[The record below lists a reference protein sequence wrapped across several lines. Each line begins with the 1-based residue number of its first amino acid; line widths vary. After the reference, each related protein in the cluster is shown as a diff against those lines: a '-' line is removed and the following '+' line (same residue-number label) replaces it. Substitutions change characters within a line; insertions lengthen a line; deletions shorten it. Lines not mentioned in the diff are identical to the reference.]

1 MYAFGQPDNER
12 LEIHEQIYPQVPT
25 RDRAHAYCFHRPAV
39 SESRETKYSWP
50 HKRYVDG
57 GRMSVHRFL
66 INRPFRVYPGV
77 GEGLPLHCVNDH
89 MDLHQV
95 GVEG

>member
-1 MYAFGQPDNER
+1 MNRSILRFQLVIEHMHTALTGPR
-12 LEIHEQIYPQVPT
+12 LAKVGRQST
-25 RDRAHAYCFHRPAV
+25 AGL
-39 SESRETKYSWP
+39 
-50 HKRYVDG
+50 KRYVDG

-77 GEGLPLHCVNDH
+77 GEGSPLHCVNDH
-89 MDLHQV
+89 MGLHQV